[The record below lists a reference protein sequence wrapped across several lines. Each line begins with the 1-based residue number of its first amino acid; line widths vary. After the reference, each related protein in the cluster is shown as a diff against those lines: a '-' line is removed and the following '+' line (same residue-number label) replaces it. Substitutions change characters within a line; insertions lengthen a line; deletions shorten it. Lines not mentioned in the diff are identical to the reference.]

1 MAEGVY
7 ELVETASA
15 LGSAGVFV
23 TAVFALFTGFGGVR
37 AAAAT
42 LVTGVVLYAGCSLV
56 ELLYPFLTSLAGA
69 LTVFVVVGLVE
80 RSPMAPAEA

>member
-23 TAVFALFTGFGGVR
+23 TASFALFSNFGGSR

-42 LVTGVVLYAGCSLV
+42 LVTGVAVYVGASFGGLP
-56 ELLYPFLTSLAGA
+56 YPFLTSLAAA
-69 LTVFVVVGLVE
+69 LTVFVVAGLSE
-80 RSPMAPAEA
+80 RATASAS